1 MGEKRLTFVKN
12 EQLAT
17 AYNRSR
23 QRQYLSLANG
33 EVTPAAR
40 NLAVECE
47 TAVLV
52 VALQGEEP

>member
-1 MGEKRLTFVKN
+1 MGERRLTFVKN

-33 EVTPAAR
+33 EVTPATR
-40 NLAVECE
+40 DLAVERE

-52 VALQGEEP
+52 VAL